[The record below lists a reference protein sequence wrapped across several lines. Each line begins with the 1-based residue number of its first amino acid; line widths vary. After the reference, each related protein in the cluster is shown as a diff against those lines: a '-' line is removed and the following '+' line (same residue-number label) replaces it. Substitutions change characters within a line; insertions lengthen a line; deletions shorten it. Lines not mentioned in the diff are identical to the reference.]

1 MSEESKPETLAA
13 PPKTEAATPAPEP
26 PKPAVNAAG
35 LTGMRSWLYEAPV
48 FFLALTAFQRMA
60 FPDFPYWYGVSP
72 NPCWI
77 GVLLFSMRYGM
88 ASGLVCGAISAVLLA
103 LGVQTAGEAFRF
115 GDADFYVE
123 PGLFI
128 LIGAAVGGSADGY
141 MHRIADLLRKLED
154 LKGRNTGL
162 QLHIVSQ
169 QKAMRVIEQQV
180 VSQMSSVVT
189 LYQGSRRL
197 GRLERGDVFDA
208 FLDFFTRALQAS
220 KTALYVPVEGRWVLF
235 GNRGWGEKDS
245 YPKSVEPGH
254 GLVGRAALEKRPA
267 SLRDWLVGSFE
278 TGAALPDMTD
288 AIMAAPIVG
297 PDGEPAAVFAVQ
309 SMPFLRFNSASVNLL
324 TLLAEWGAEA
334 YAKCLSVEELKSR
347 SILDEEYSVHSSAY
361 FLSRVKQ
368 EFSRSTR
375 YSLPF
380 SVLLA
385 SPASLEGVGKDRQ
398 VHYLHALCRILRETI
413 REGDVVCRT
422 ADPDS
427 PFAVILVTTTREQ
440 AEEVRNR
447 VDAANSSVGLPA
459 GLRLGVGS
467 FTHTM
472 KDPGEVIEEARSDLR

>member
-1 MSEESKPETLAA
+1 MSEEKIAA
-13 PPKTEAATPAPEP
+13 VPGTEVVKRGEDP
-26 PKPAVNAAG
+26 AG

-48 FFLALTAFQRMA
+48 FYLALVAFQRLA

-72 NPCWI
+72 SPSWL

-88 ASGLVCGAISAVLLA
+88 TSGLSVGLISAGLHA
-103 LGVQTAGEAFRF
+103 WGVHSAGESFRF

-123 PGLFI
+123 PGLFV
-128 LIGAAVGGSADGY
+128 LVGAAVGGSADGY

-154 LKGRNTGL
+154 IKGRNSGL

-197 GRLERGDVFDA
+197 GRLERADVFDA

-220 KTALYVPVEGRWVLF
+220 KTGLYVPFEGRWVLF
-235 GNRGWGEKDS
+235 GHRGWGDKDS

-278 TGAALPDMTD
+278 TGAELPDMTD

-334 YAKCLSVEELKSR
+334 YAKCLSVEELKAR

-361 FLSRVKQ
+361 FQSRVHQ
-368 EFSRSTR
+368 EFTRSTR

-385 SPASLEGVGKDRQ
+385 SPAPLEGVAKDRQ
-398 VHYLHALCRILRETI
+398 VHYLHALCRILRETV
-413 REGDVVCRT
+413 REGDVVSRT
-422 ADPDS
+422 PDPES

-440 AEEVRNR
+440 AEELRTKVA
-447 VDAANSSVGLPA
+447 AANIGVGLPT

-467 FTHTM
+467 FAHTM
-472 KDPGEVIEEARSDLR
+472 KDPGEVIEQARGDLR